1 MSKFNVCAHHLY
13 RLLQIGVL
21 AFALYPLEK
30 VKASFF
36 YPLTGLIFAAFA
48 CALIGGVWLYRHDRS
63 ACRAQLAKC
72 MATTFTDFVIIAVG
86 CAVAYAMDDALLY
99 FWLCLLGAELLL
111 LPLAKKTTL

>member
-13 RLLQIGVL
+13 RLPQIGML
-21 AFALYPLEK
+21 AFALYPLEE
-30 VKASFF
+30 VKACLF
-36 YPLTGLIFAAFA
+36 YPLTGLGFAAFA
-48 CALIGGVWLYRHDRS
+48 CCIAGAAWLYRHDRS

-86 CAVAYAMDDALLY
+86 CAVAYAIDNTMLS
-99 FWLCLLGAELLL
+99 FWLFFLGAELLL

>member
-1 MSKFNVCAHHLY
+1 MALSHLCAHHLY
-13 RLLQIGVL
+13 RLPQIGML
-21 AFALYPLEK
+21 AFALYPLEE
-30 VKASFF
+30 VKACLF

-63 ACRAQLAKC
+63 AFRAQLAKC

-86 CAVAYAMDDALLY
+86 CAVAYALDDALLS
-99 FWLCLLGAELLL
+99 FWLCLLGVELLL